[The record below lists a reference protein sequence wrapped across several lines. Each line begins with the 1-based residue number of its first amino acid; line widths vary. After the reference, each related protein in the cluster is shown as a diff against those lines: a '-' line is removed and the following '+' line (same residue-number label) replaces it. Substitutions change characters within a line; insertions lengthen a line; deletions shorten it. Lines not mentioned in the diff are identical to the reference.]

1 MNDAAPPVTAIDH
14 HRAWPSMM
22 RRSSALAALFLVAVL
37 AIAFFPAIFGGRT
50 LLHASWDAPSV
61 MNTGA
66 YDDTVRPIRLQR
78 TPDPGAP
85 AWQNEAW
92 YKLLSNEFWTEFTV
106 PLWNPY
112 NGYGTPLL
120 ADAISQPFFPLTT
133 LLSLHVTPW
142 TNSLFVVSRLFV
154 GGLLMFLFARQFL
167 SALPSLFAAVTF
179 MLTGYFIIYLNIAHL
194 SVEVLIPGIFL
205 TFELVARRNSW
216 SAVALAALM
225 ILLANTGGM
234 PESLFLIMAFAM
246 LYFFCRVLFTPELR
260 ARAAALSIKFAA
272 ATVLGFALAGFLL
285 LPFFEFLRAAHDVHQ
300 PTNVGGLQGGL
311 GADGGYRATVQY
323 LLPLVFGP
331 VLGSIFSASPAWSG
345 LRGYWG
351 IIPFFFSLVALLALF
366 SRERA
371 PRWSAARFL
380 TIFFAATLVLM
391 VLKRFGNVLVN
402 WVGGLPLAEM
412 VVFPKYQEPL
422 IAFCVAMLGALGF
435 AALVDR
441 RVDSRRLIAAALVT
455 LALMLG
461 LAATFLP
468 AVRLL
473 ATRTVVF
480 LGFGVKVSLFYY
492 VSLVCG
498 VGLVIVLAALVLHA
512 QRASGKRRTMLLRG
526 TVVLL
531 SLELLLTF
539 LVPSFYL
546 LSSLPPA
553 SADPYKGAPY
563 IDFIRGN
570 NTDHARIFAREGALY
585 ANWSSAFGLAD
596 VRNID
601 ALNVRRY
608 RNFARSFLL
617 PPYAADR
624 HNGDLADRFTGDEF
638 AYEFDSDVEKRFL
651 ALSSIRYLITGSD
664 LGFSPNLLNE
674 IVEQHRNENL
684 WGFGADVFRIGDRNT
699 TTVRGL
705 FQHPPSSRVTYR
717 TVIDANAPVFEAL
730 AVIKK
735 EAFAASDGVGF
746 RLELKDGDRIETL
759 FETSLDPR
767 NVPADRAG
775 RPMRI
780 DLSRYAGR
788 EVQLLFSTDP
798 GPAGNTSA
806 DWAGWAALRFVPLD
820 DQQTT
825 VAFKKIYQNEV
836 SIYQVPWVLPRAALY
851 GAIELVADDD
861 VLARLK
867 DPVFDLNQK
876 AIVSREWLTSEEA
889 GSAQPLA
896 TAPGSPVR
904 AASIVQYQ
912 SRKVRI
918 EAESAMPALLVL
930 NDTDFPGWRATV
942 NGQPAPIVT
951 ANYLFR
957 GVFVPAGKSV
967 VEFRYEPRSFQAGL
981 GLSLGALVILSGL
994 VFWERRK
1001 RRPPAHPAELH

>member
-1 MNDAAPPVTAIDH
+1 
-14 HRAWPSMM
+14 M
-22 RRSSALAALFLVAVL
+22 RLPTLANRPTTGRRTSLLAALFLAGIL
-37 AIAFFPAIFGGRT
+37 AIAFFPAIFDGRT

-61 MNTGA
+61 MSTGA
-66 YDDTVRPIRLQR
+66 YDDGVRPIRLQR
-78 TPDPGAP
+78 TSDPGAP

-92 YKLLSNEFWTEFTV
+92 YKLISHEFWTEFTV

-194 SVEVLIPGIFL
+194 SLEVLIPGIFL
-205 TFELVARRNSW
+205 TFELIARRNSW

-225 ILLANTGGM
+225 IFLANAGGM
-234 PESLFLIMAFAM
+234 PESLFLVMAFAS
-246 LYFFCRVLFTPELR
+246 LYFVCRVVFTPELR
-260 ARAAALSIKFAA
+260 ARAISLLIKFVAA
-272 ATVLGFALAGFLL
+272 VVLGFALSGFLL

-311 GADGGYRATVQY
+311 GADGSYRATLQY
-323 LLPLVFGP
+323 LLPLIFGP
-331 VLGSIFSASPAWSG
+331 VLGSIFSAGPAWSG

-351 IIPFFFSLVALLALF
+351 IIPFFFSLVALLVLF
-366 SRERA
+366 SRKRMAGSRA
-371 PRWSAARFL
+371 DRFL

-422 IAFCVAMLGALGF
+422 IAFCVAMLGARGF
-435 AALVDR
+435 ATVVER
-441 RVDSRRLIAAALVT
+441 RADSRHLIAAALVT
-455 LALMLG
+455 LAIILS
-461 LAATFLP
+461 LAATFFP

-473 ATRTVVF
+473 ATKTVVF
-480 LGFGVKVSLFYY
+480 LWFGVKVSLFYY
-492 VSLVCG
+492 VSIVCG
-498 VGLVIVLAALVLHA
+498 VALVIVLAVLVLYA
-512 QRASGKRRTMLLRG
+512 QRASGERRTILLRG

-546 LSSLPPA
+546 LSSLPPV

-563 IDFIRGN
+563 IDFIRAN
-570 NTDHARIFAREGALY
+570 NTDHSRIFAREAILY

-608 RNFARSFLL
+608 RNFVRGFLL

-651 ALSSIRYLITGSD
+651 ALSSIKYLITGSD
-664 LGFSPNLLNE
+664 LGFSPKWLNE
-674 IVEQHRNENL
+674 IVEQHRSENL
-684 WGFGADVFRIGDRNT
+684 WGFGADVFHIGDPT
-699 TTVRGL
+699 TSTVRGL
-705 FQHPPSSRVTYR
+705 FQHPPSSRVSYK
-717 TVIDANAPVFEAL
+717 TVIDPKTPVFEAL

-735 EAFAASDGVGF
+735 EAFAGSDGVGF
-746 RLELKDGDRIETL
+746 RLELKDGDRIDTL
-759 FETSLDPR
+759 FETLLDPR
-767 NVPADRAG
+767 DVPADRAG
-775 RPMRI
+775 RPIRI

-798 GPAGNTSA
+798 GPAGNASA
-806 DWAGWAALRFVPLD
+806 DWAGWAALRFIPAD
-820 DQQTT
+820 EKQTT
-825 VAFKKIYQNEV
+825 VAFNKIYQNEV
-836 SIYQVPWVLPRAALY
+836 GIYQAPWVLPRAALY
-851 GAIELVADDD
+851 SAIELVADSD

-867 DPVFDLNQK
+867 NPAFDPNQK
-876 AIVSREWLTSEEA
+876 AIVSRESLTSEEA
-889 GSAQPLA
+889 ATAQPLA
-896 TAPGSPVR
+896 AAAGSALR
-904 AASIVQYQ
+904 AASITEYR
-912 SRKVRI
+912 SRYVRI
-918 EAESAMPALLVL
+918 EAESAGPSLLVL
-930 NDTDFPGWRATV
+930 NDTNYPGWRAFV
-942 NGQPAPIVT
+942 NGQPSPIVS

-957 GVFVPAGKSV
+957 GVFVPASKSV

-981 GLSLGALVILSGL
+981 ALSLGALVILSGL
-994 VFWERRK
+994 VFWERCK
-1001 RRPPAHPAELH
+1001 RRPVTRREELH